1 MARSREFLPLA
12 PLGERVAS
20 HRRCHQPGREGGP
33 TFCLCAGEGVNNR
46 GHGGNH
52 EWRASLSH
60 HAFSCS
66 ERRSKSRKRS
76 NFATRQRTPNKRR
89 GATFSNGI
97 SRRRRNICAKNLG
110 RRVVAT
116 GGVWI
121 RRSIMDPLTRLA
133 PADESAGCD
142 PPSPPRG
149 RGQGILRIERF
160 ANVETPDA
168 GLKPG
173 ATKAQSI
180 TDTVVIW
187 RRL

>member
-1 MARSREFLPLA
+1 M
-12 PLGERVAS
+12 
-20 HRRCHQPGREGGP
+20 
-33 TFCLCAGEGVNNR
+33 CAE
-46 GHGGNH
+46 
-52 EWRASLSH
+52 
-60 HAFSCS
+60 
-66 ERRSKSRKRS
+66 
-76 NFATRQRTPNKRR
+76 
-89 GATFSNGI
+89 
-97 SRRRRNICAKNLG
+97 NLG

-121 RRSIMDPLTRLA
+121 RRSIMDPLTPTTSRTWGPLLA

-149 RGQGILRIERF
+149 RGLGILRIERF
-160 ANVETPDA
+160 VNVETPDA

>member
-1 MARSREFLPLA
+1 M
-12 PLGERVAS
+12 
-20 HRRCHQPGREGGP
+20 
-33 TFCLCAGEGVNNR
+33 CAE
-46 GHGGNH
+46 
-52 EWRASLSH
+52 
-60 HAFSCS
+60 
-66 ERRSKSRKRS
+66 
-76 NFATRQRTPNKRR
+76 
-89 GATFSNGI
+89 
-97 SRRRRNICAKNLG
+97 NLG

-149 RGQGILRIERF
+149 RGLGILRIERF
-160 ANVETPDA
+160 VNVETPDA